1 MKALARMSRNNLS
14 RLLVVQ
20 GDRLEGVVTL
30 KDMLKFLSLKMD
42 LEGGDGDGK
51 IALQG

>member
-1 MKALARMSRNNLS
+1 MKALSKMSRNNLS
-14 RLLVVQ
+14 RLLVVE

-42 LEGGDGDGK
+42 LEGGDGEGRM
-51 IALQG
+51 ALQG